1 MGKSIPMNM
10 DRLKTD
16 FAGIKMPTPVM
27 GASGTFGF
35 GVEYDDFIDL
45 KQVGA
50 IISKGITPL
59 PRAGNP
65 GVRIAETPA
74 GMLNCIGL
82 ENPGIEKFLSD
93 VLPKVKEKAPDT
105 TFIVNFSAG
114 SVEEFGMM
122 AKKLDV
128 DGVDAIEVN
137 ISCPNVKAE
146 GLAFGTDPEVAA
158 EVTREVKAS
167 TSKPVIV
174 KLSPNVTDIV
184 KIAKAVEEA
193 GADALALINTLTGMV
208 IDARTWKPLLGN
220 ITGGMSGPALKP
232 IAVRMVW
239 QVAKAVK
246 IPILGLGGIST
257 AEDAVEFLLAG
268 ATAVAIGAENFVHP
282 DAVVQVAAGIDKYLE
297 SRGLNHV
304 SELIGKVEA

>member
-82 ENPGIEKFLSD
+82 ENPGIEKFLFD

-158 EVTREVKAS
+158 EVTREVKAN

-208 IDARTWKPLLGN
+208 IDTRTWKPLLGN

>member
-193 GADALALINTLTGMV
+193 GADAVALINTLTGMV
-208 IDARTWKPLLGN
+208 IDTRTWKPLLGN

>member
-59 PRAGNP
+59 PRAGNL

-208 IDARTWKPLLGN
+208 IDTRTWKPLLGN

>member
-1 MGKSIPMNM
+1 MGRSIPMNM

-208 IDARTWKPLLGN
+208 IDTRTWKPLLGN

>member
-1 MGKSIPMNM
+1 
-10 DRLKTD
+10 
-16 FAGIKMPTPVM
+16 MPTPVM

-208 IDARTWKPLLGN
+208 IDTRTWKPLLGN

>member
-158 EVTREVKAS
+158 EGTREVKAS

-208 IDARTWKPLLGN
+208 IDTRTWKPLLGN

>member
-158 EVTREVKAS
+158 EVTREVKAN

-208 IDARTWKPLLGN
+208 IDTRTWKPLLGN

>member
-122 AKKLDV
+122 AKKLYV

-208 IDARTWKPLLGN
+208 IDTRTWKPLLGN

>member
-65 GVRIAETPA
+65 GVRIAETTA
-74 GMLNCIGL
+74 CMLNCIGL

-208 IDARTWKPLLGN
+208 IDTRTWKPLLGN